1 MTWSNRGRIGFGLG
15 YLVAALFNLIVT
27 LRTPQPLWD
36 FFLENAHLSFY
47 KDILINV
54 IIPNGTLFI
63 IFTAIFEI
71 VLGVLILNKLLIARI
86 GLVLGVLWVIFL
98 IPILPLGPEMLT
110 NIILAAVQ
118 VILIRKEYEFTFL
131 EMIRQRF

>member
-15 YLVAALFNLIVT
+15 YLIAALFNLTFT
-27 LRTPQPLWD
+27 LRTHQPLWD

-54 IIPNGTLFI
+54 IIPNGALFVI
-63 IFTAIFEI
+63 LTVVFEI
-71 VLGVLILNKLLIARI
+71 VTGVLILNKSLIARI

-118 VILIRKEYEFTFL
+118 AILLRKEYETTFL
-131 EMIRQRF
+131 EILRERF

>member
-15 YLVAALFNLIVT
+15 YLVAALFNLTFT
-27 LRTPQPLWD
+27 LRTHQPLWD
-36 FFLENAHLSFY
+36 FFLENAHLSLY

-54 IIPNGTLFI
+54 IIPNGALFI
-63 IFTAIFEI
+63 ILTVVFEI
-71 VLGVLILNKLLIARI
+71 VTGILILNKLLIARI
-86 GLVLGVLWVIFL
+86 GLVLAVLWVIFL

-118 VILIRKEYEFTFL
+118 VILLRKEYEFTFL